1 MTEQEKLEYINTT
14 CNTNYKSMVEVDWY
28 RISSCQKL
36 SESFIREFKDE
47 VKWFYISEYQ
57 QLSESFIRE
66 FKNEID
72 WEYISAYQKLSESFI
87 REFSDKVNWDYI
99 SERQK
104 LSESF
109 IREFSDKIDWVC
121 ISSRQ
126 KLSEDFIREFKDKV
140 NWIEISY
147 YQQLSE
153 DFIREFKDEVC
164 WYDMSRYQ
172 KLSED
177 FIREFVDYVDWEF
190 ISRYQKLSED
200 FIREFKDKLGISLI
214 EDNWIYKNTQFLKQ
228 QVVNTGLYECHDD
241 YFIGYKG
248 IRSDRHS
255 KFNFQYQYMT
265 GETYES
271 WCDCSSDVNSFGL
284 SVWTEKEARDYCDEL
299 VVKVKVNYE
308 DVGRVVHEG
317 GKIRCRKITILN

>member
-1 MTEQEKLEYINTT
+1 MNTKQEKLDYINRE
-14 CNTNYKSMVEVDWY
+14 CNTNYKLLRKVNWQD
-28 RISSCQKL
+28 ISWKKKL
-36 SESFIREFKDE
+36 SED
-47 VKWFYISEYQ
+47 
-57 QLSESFIRE
+57 FIRE
-66 FKNEID
+66 FKN
-72 WEYISAYQKLSESFI
+72 KL
-87 REFSDKVNWDYI
+87 NWYD
-99 SERQK
+99 
-104 LSESF
+104 
-109 IREFSDKIDWVC
+109 

-164 WYDMSRYQ
+164 WCDMSRCQ

-177 FIREFVDYVDWEF
+177 FIREFADYVDWEF
-190 ISRYQKLSED
+190 ISRYQKLSEN
-200 FIREFKDKLGISLI
+200 FIYEFKDKLDISLI
-214 EDNWIYKNTQFLKQ
+214 EDNWIYKDAQFLKQ
-228 QVVNTGLYECHDD
+228 QVINTGLYECYDD

-248 IRSDRHS
+248 IRGDRYS
-255 KFNFQYQYMT
+255 KFNFQYQYMS

-271 WCDCSSDVNSFGL
+271 WCDCGSDKNSFGL
-284 SVWTEKEARDYCDEL
+284 SVWTEEKACIYCNEL

-317 GKIRCRKITILN
+317 GKIRCRKITVLD